1 MPATAHPYLS
11 GRQPIALAHRGGAAE
26 ATENSPSAFQR
37 AFEIGFRFIE
47 TDVRATRD
55 GHAVVFHDA
64 RLDRTT
70 DRVGPVA
77 EMMLSQVVRAELAGG
92 DHPISL
98 AEALRNWP
106 TVHFNVDVKAEGAV
120 VPFLRAV
127 AEADAWARVCAASF
141 STARLDR
148 MRRLAGPR
156 LATSMG
162 RAEVARLVLG
172 LRDATPAC
180 AAQVPRSRARI
191 PLVTSAFV
199 RRAHS
204 RGVHVHVWT
213 VDDAATMH
221 ALLDLGVDGIVTDR
235 PSVLREVLVRRG
247 LWD

>member
-1 MPATAHPYLS
+1 MTATSHPFLS

-37 AFEIGFRFIE
+37 AFEMGFRFVE

-70 DRVGPVA
+70 DRAGP
-77 EMMLSQVVRAELAGG
+77 LAELALRQFARAQLSGG

-98 AEALRNWP
+98 AEALRIWP
-106 TVHFNVDVKAEGAV
+106 TLHFNVDVKAEDAV

-148 MRRLAGPR
+148 MRRLAGPK

-180 AAQVPRSRARI
+180 AAQVPRSRGRI
-191 PLVTSAFV
+191 PLVTRAFV
-199 RRAHS
+199 RRAHI

-213 VDDAATMH
+213 VDDAAVMH
-221 ALLDLGVDGIVTDR
+221 DLLDLGVDGIVTDR
-235 PSVLREVLVRRG
+235 PSVLREVLLNRG